1 MMQLEGAGERRPSG
15 VHRGRRIGVLSG
27 GLSSERE
34 ISRRSAASVAE
45 ALSSRGY
52 EVALVE
58 VGRDLAA
65 RLSEAGVEVAF
76 NALHGRYG
84 EDGCVQGLLEVAGLP
99 YTGPGVLG
107 AAISMDKWLARGMLE
122 RDGIATPPGA
132 LVRAGQTPVWNGPW
146 PAVVKPRGEGSSNGV
161 MLVREAGDLV
171 AAVEAARRFDG
182 DVLIEEFIAG
192 KEVTVAI
199 LDGSPL
205 AAMEVVA
212 LGDDFHTYEVKYTP
226 GREEFLLPAPLG
238 DLYEAVL
245 EVGALSHRTLLAG
258 AYSRVDLRV
267 SPEGRIFVLEC
278 NTLPGLHELGWF
290 PAMAGH
296 VGIAFGDLVEMVLDR
311 AGLGVKETRMEAVG

>member
-1 MMQLEGAGERRPSG
+1 MQLEGAGERRPSG

-122 RDGIATPPGA
+122 RDGIATPHGA

-171 AAVEAARRFDG
+171 AAVEAARRFDAG
-182 DVLIEEFIAG
+182 LRCDLEAGRAKLFASEAALENSTEAMRIFGGYSYSTEYEIERFFR
-192 KEVTVAI
+192 
-199 LDGSPL
+199 D
-205 AAMEVVA
+205 
-212 LGDDFHTYEVKYTP
+212 
-226 GREEFLLPAPLG
+226 APLMCIG
-238 DLYEAVL
+238 EGTNEIQRIIIAKQLL
-245 EVGALSHRTLLAG
+245 ERG
-258 AYSRVDLRV
+258 
-267 SPEGRIFVLEC
+267 C
-278 NTLPGLHELGWF
+278 
-290 PAMAGH
+290 
-296 VGIAFGDLVEMVLDR
+296 
-311 AGLGVKETRMEAVG
+311 